1 MEVVVFQHG
10 HEVARELCES
20 AEEASLIVDWWSDQE
35 GAQCQVDD
43 LSIDHRPDDILE
55 PSVEDLDEAAYG
67 ADETPGAHLDFIA
80 AFR

>member
-43 LSIDHRPDDILE
+43 LSIDHRPDDISSPRWKISTKLRTALTRRPE
-55 PSVEDLDEAAYG
+55 LY
-67 ADETPGAHLDFIA
+67 L
-80 AFR
+80 